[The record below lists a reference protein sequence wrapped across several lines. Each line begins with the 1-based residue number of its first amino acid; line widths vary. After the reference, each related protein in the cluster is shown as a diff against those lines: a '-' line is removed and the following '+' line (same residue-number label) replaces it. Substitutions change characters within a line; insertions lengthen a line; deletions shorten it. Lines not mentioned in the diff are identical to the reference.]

1 MSFVH
6 IPKTTRRELLRG
18 LIGGGA
24 VSVALPF
31 LDCFLNNN
39 GNALASGA
47 PLPVRFG
54 TWYWGLGLTPKYAVV
69 EKTSTTHGIDF
80 LEQCKALIPHK
91 DYINYYGQFNMP
103 LDGRSNYTHYSG
115 WVTTRTG
122 TAPQGATDIP
132 APTLDY
138 LIADNNPA
146 ATRFE
151 TLDMTAVGI
160 PRENYT
166 GRNTNSRA
174 AAEPSP
180 LALYQRVFG
189 PDFADPNKADF
200 KPDPE
205 VMVRRS
211 VLSGVKEQSDRFIR
225 DLGTADKVRMDE
237 YFTSVRQLEQQLD
250 LQLQKPAPAEACV
263 IPSKPAEGVVGTEL
277 ETVLVNHKIMANL
290 LAMAAACNQ
299 TRVFNMLYSQALST
313 LHRRGEAFIHHTL
326 THEEPFDTKLGYQA
340 QVGWYNLRGMGAFA
354 DFIQAFASI
363 KEGDG
368 TLLDNTLIFA
378 NSDTSF
384 AKLHLL
390 DGIPVMTVG
399 SAGGRLKTGMHIDG
413 KGDPISRIGLTVQR
427 ALGLP
432 ADKWGSAS
440 MQTSKAI
447 SEVLV

>member
-1 MSFVH
+1 MNSKFG
-6 IPKTTRRELLRG
+6 RRKLLRG
-18 LIGGGA
+18 MLNGAA
-24 VSVALPF
+24 VSVGVPL
-31 LDCFLNNN
+31 LDCFLDTN
-39 GNALASGA
+39 GTALASGA
-47 PLPVRFG
+47 PIPFRFG
-54 TWYWGLGLTPKYAVV
+54 TWFWGLGHNPNRAIKPG
-69 EKTSTTHGIDF
+69 EGTSYEFVDECMP
-80 LEQCKALIPHK
+80 LAPYKK
-91 DYINYYGQFNMP
+91 DINFFSNFNIF
-103 LDGRSNYTHYSG
+103 LDGRPTVVHYSG
-115 WVTTRTG
+115 WVTARTG
-122 TAPQGATDIP
+122 TVPVGAPDITY
-132 APTLDY
+132 PTLDV
-138 LIADNNPA
+138 LVADAFGGASRFRSIEATATGNPRDSYSA
-146 ATRFE
+146 
-151 TLDMTAVGI
+151 
-160 PRENYT
+160 
-166 GRNTNSRA
+166 RNTASPN
-174 AAEPSP
+174 AAEADPV
-180 LALYQRVFG
+180 ALYTRIFG
-189 PDFADPNKADF
+189 ADFADPNKADF

-211 VLSGVKEQSDRFIR
+211 VLSGVKEQSDHFIR